1 MKGLILKDFYMIW
14 KSCKTLFLISV
25 IFIAT
30 SFIGEDNMIFAVFPI
45 MFMGMI
51 PVTLLAYDERSRW
64 TEYCGA
70 LPYSNAQIVSGKF
83 IVGLITQAA
92 TSLVVFIVLCIK
104 ETALQLWHIDISELL
119 TYIAAMFIISLLFT
133 TICMPFSL
141 KYGTEKGRM
150 VYYMVFAAV
159 GGIVVLI
166 MKITDSFLVH
176 NPNLI
181 YIYAVAFPVLYLL
194 SWVESIIIYNKKEL
208 GK

>member
-14 KSCKTLFLISV
+14 KCCKTLFLISV
-25 IFIAT
+25 VFIAT
-30 SFIGEDNMIFAVFPI
+30 SFIGEDNMIFAVLPI
-45 MFMGMI
+45 MYMGMI
-51 PVTLLAYDERSRW
+51 PVTLLAHDERSRW

-83 IVGLITQAA
+83 IVGLISQAA

-104 ETALQLWHIDISELL
+104 EATLRHTDISELL

-159 GGIVVLI
+159 GGVVLLI

-176 NPNLI
+176 NPHLI

-194 SWVESIIIYNKKEL
+194 SWGESIIIYNKKES